1 MEATE
6 IIAQFSLWQALA
18 VAIFAGIAGIDLF
31 NVLTHIH
38 RPIIAGPI
46 VGILLGNA
54 EAGLVA
60 GATFELMWMGLVPL
74 AGAQP
79 PNVVLGGIIGTAFV
93 IATGQTAEQAIVVAI
108 PAAIFVQVCI
118 TFLFTAFSP
127 LMSTADRY
135 AKTLNF
141 KGIANLNYLGMTIL
155 FVFYFTIAF
164 AVIYFGADKAR
175 AFVSI
180 IPKWITDG
188 LQMAGGMMPAIGF
201 GILLNIMLQR
211 QYIAYFLLGFL
222 LAAYL
227 QQPLLAIALV
237 GVVFALIEYYLREA
251 IPVQGAAKAVKTEDY
266 EEGI

>member
-1 MEATE
+1 METLADVT
-6 IIAQFSLWQALA
+6 LWQALG

-46 VGILLGNA
+46 VGLILGDP
-54 EAGLVA
+54 EKGLIA

-79 PNVVLGGIIGTAFV
+79 PNVVLGGIIGTAFAIV
-93 IATGQTAEQAIVVAI
+93 TGQTAEQAILVAV
-108 PAAIFVQVCI
+108 PFAIFVQICI
-118 TFLFTAFSP
+118 TFLFTAYSP
-127 LMSTADRY
+127 LMSVADRY
-135 AKTLNF
+135 VKNLNF
-141 KGIANLNYLGMTIL
+141 AGIANLNYLGMTIL
-155 FVFYFTIAF
+155 FVFYSVIAF
-164 AVIYFGADKAR
+164 SVIYFGADAAKQL
-175 AFVSI
+175 VTL

-188 LQMAGGMMPAIGF
+188 LQVAGSLMPAIGF

-211 QYIAYFLLGFL
+211 QYIAYYLLGFL
-222 LAAYL
+222 LAAYF

-237 GVVFALIEYYLREA
+237 GLVFALIEYYLRDSAPE
-251 IPVQGAAKAVKTEDY
+251 KATANNTVVEE